1 MSGNNK
7 YLTIIFGIIVVVA
20 GFILF
25 KFVIFNDFSEQD
37 DYEKTGSNKNEEP
50 ALTLKSDKQAEA
62 ENAEKEKKAKKEDGK
77 KKDEKDDKKDDK
89 KDEKKSEDKESI
101 KKLREEAKNNAVKTL
116 EIKGKSKD
124 EFEKKETQSLFESVA
139 TKEYVD
145 SNQKNNNKGDRVIR
159 YKNANL
165 DISDKDL
172 KKSEAKG
179 TLKFDRLVNPKDKK
193 SDIKPSTEVDAKMSI
208 TFKKVDG
215 SFKVD
220 STQS

>member
-7 YLTIIFGIIVVVA
+7 YLTILFGIIVVVA

-62 ENAEKEKKAKKEDGK
+62 EIEEKGDDKKND
-77 KKDEKDDKKDDK
+77 KKDDDKKDN
-89 KDEKKSEDKESI
+89 KKSDDKEST
-101 KKLREEAKNNAVKTL
+101 KELREDAKNNAVKTL
-116 EIKGKSKD
+116 EIIGKSKD
-124 EFEKKETQSLFESVA
+124 DFEKKETQSLFESVA

-145 SNQKNNNKGDRVIR
+145 SNQKNNNKGDRKIK
-159 YKNANL
+159 YKNVSL

-172 KKSEAKG
+172 KKSEAEG
-179 TLKFDRLVNPKDKK
+179 TLKFDRLINPKDKK

-220 STQS
+220 STRS

>member
-7 YLTIIFGIIVVVA
+7 YLTIIFGIIVLIA
-20 GFILF
+20 GFLLF
-25 KFVIFNDFSEQD
+25 KFVIFNDFAEQD
-37 DYEKTGSNKNEEP
+37 EYEKTGSNKNEEP

-62 ENAEKEKKAKKEDGK
+62 ENAEKEDKAKKDDDE
-77 KKDEKDDKKDDK
+77 KKDEKDD
-89 KDEKKSEDKESI
+89 KKSEDKESI
-101 KKLREEAKNNAVKTL
+101 KKLREDAKNNAVKTL

-159 YKNANL
+159 YKNASL